1 MPELRTAA
9 LEKTRKCDVI
19 LNTSAE
25 RRAPP
30 LLGLVIGD

>member
-9 LEKTRKCDVI
+9 LEKTRKCDVM

-25 RRAPP
+25 RRPFS
-30 LLGLVIGD
+30 GS